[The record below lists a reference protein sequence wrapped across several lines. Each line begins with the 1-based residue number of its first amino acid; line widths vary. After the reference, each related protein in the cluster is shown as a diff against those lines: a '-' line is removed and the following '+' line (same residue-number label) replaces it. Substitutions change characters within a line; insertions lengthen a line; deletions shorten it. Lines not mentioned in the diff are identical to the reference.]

1 MIKVD
6 IMFEPKF
13 TYTNKIVNYIAKIAS
28 AKEVISNA
36 KIIPLYDTQLKQDAL
51 IKSSHYSTSIE
62 GNPLKLD
69 EVKTLIMNNQKA
81 TTKAEKEVL
90 NYFNVLNHLD
100 RYYDKT
106 ITKHTILSLHKD
118 LTKDLLRDQ
127 EYEGKYRDTS
137 VIIGNVHT
145 KKINYIPPDAYKV
158 PYLVDELLDWL
169 NNCTTELY
177 PVIVAGIL
185 HYELVRIHPFID
197 GNGRTSRLMATLIL
211 SINEFNIDNYFTLDE
226 YYNQDR
232 QAYVDALKSADKN
245 QDLTFWLEYF
255 CQGVL
260 YSIEKVKKEVLTLAQ
275 ITSKYDNTIEL
286 TPNEISVLT
295 LLEEKKHIKNKDI
308 QNMLNISPQ
317 ASYKIIK
324 KLKDKKLIKNI
335 GKGRST
341 EYILK

>member
-1 MIKVD
+1 
-6 IMFEPKF
+6 MFEPKF
-13 TYTNKIVNYIAKIAS
+13 TYTDKIVNYIAEIAS
-28 AKEVISNA
+28 AKEVINNS
-36 KIIPLYDTQLKQDAL
+36 KIITLYDTQLKQDAL

-69 EVKTLIMNNQKA
+69 EVKTLIINNQKP

-90 NYFNVLNHLD
+90 NYFNVLNHLN
-100 RYYDKT
+100 RYSDKT
-106 ITKHTILSLHKD
+106 ITKNTILSLHKD
-118 LTKDLLRDQ
+118 LTKGLLRDQ
-127 EYEGKYRDTS
+127 EYEGKFRDTS

-169 NNCTTELY
+169 NNCTTEVY
-177 PVIVAGIL
+177 PVIIAGIL

-211 SINEFNIDNYFTLDE
+211 SVNEFNIDNYFTLDE

-275 ITSKYDNTIEL
+275 ITSKYDKTIE
-286 TPNEISVLT
+286 
-295 LLEEKKHIKNKDI
+295 
-308 QNMLNISPQ
+308 
-317 ASYKIIK
+317 
-324 KLKDKKLIKNI
+324 
-335 GKGRST
+335 
-341 EYILK
+341 

>member
-1 MIKVD
+1 
-6 IMFEPKF
+6 MFEPKF

>member
-1 MIKVD
+1 
-6 IMFEPKF
+6 MFEPKF
-13 TYTNKIVNYIAKIAS
+13 TYTDKIVNYIAEIAS
-28 AKEVISNA
+28 AKEVINNA

-69 EVKTLIMNNQKA
+69 EVKTLIINNQKP

-90 NYFNVLNHLD
+90 NYFNVLNHLN
-100 RYYDKT
+100 RYSDKT
-106 ITKHTILSLHKD
+106 ITKNTILSLHKD
-118 LTKDLLRDQ
+118 LTKGLLRDQ
-127 EYEGKYRDTS
+127 EYEGKFRDTS
-137 VIIGNVHT
+137 VIIGKVHT

-169 NNCTTELY
+169 NNCTTEVY
-177 PVIVAGIL
+177 PVIIAGIL

-211 SINEFNIDNYFTLDE
+211 SVNEFNIDNYFTLDE

-275 ITSKYDNTIEL
+275 ITSKYDKTIEL

-295 LLEEKKHIKNKDI
+295 LLEEKNHVKNKDI
-308 QNMLNISPQ
+308 REMLNISSQ

-341 EYILK
+341 EYELR